1 MINPRELH
9 NFLKSFREMCQDHPG
24 CKGCELV
31 LGECLCGGW
40 ENCWESGT
48 TEQME
53 KVVLAVERWKTKREK
68 EIAKRELKEFVE
80 RLAKELGGVT
90 RIEDGALV
98 IEGIGTREIRIE
110 LGGVD

>member
-1 MINPRELH
+1 MINAKELH
-9 NFLKSFREMCQDHPG
+9 AFLKSFREMCQDHPG

-40 ENCWESGT
+40 ENSWESGT

-53 KVVLAVERWKTKREK
+53 KVILAVERWKTNREK

-80 RLAKELGGVT
+80 RLAKELEGDAKFKGA
-90 RIEDGALV
+90 ALV
-98 IEGIGTREIRIE
+98 IEGSGTREIRIE

>member
-1 MINPRELH
+1 MINVRELH

-31 LGECLCGGW
+31 LGECLYGG
-40 ENCWESGT
+40 WESGT

-53 KVVLAVERWKTKREK
+53 KVILAVERWKTKREK

-80 RLAKELGGVT
+80 RLAKVLEGDA

-98 IEGIGTREIRIE
+98 IKGSGAGQIRFE
-110 LGGVD
+110 LGGDDGKA

>member
-1 MINPRELH
+1 MINAKELH
-9 NFLKSFREMCQDHPG
+9 AFLESFREMCQDQPS
-24 CKGCELV
+24 CKGCELM
-31 LGECLCGGW
+31 LGKCLRRGW
-40 ENCWESGT
+40 EGGT

-53 KVVLAVERWKTKREK
+53 KVILAVERWKTKREK

-80 RLAKELGGVT
+80 RLAEELGGVT

-98 IEGIGTREIRIE
+98 IEGSGAGEIRIE

>member
-40 ENCWESGT
+40 ESGT

-53 KVVLAVERWKTKREK
+53 KVILAVERWKTKREK
-68 EIAKRELKEFVE
+68 EIAKRELKKFVE
-80 RLAKELGGVT
+80 RLAEELEGNAKFKG
-90 RIEDGALV
+90 DALV
-98 IEGIGTREIRIE
+98 IDGSTAGKIRIE
-110 LGGVD
+110 LGGAK